1 MRTTTHRGSRLGR
14 VAAAVTLAAT
24 SLLALPLSATA
35 EGAADVPDIQWPPA
49 GTTPPNYPPEEMD
62 KHATALQQRM
72 EAVFPAAVPHAADPV
87 TPKPQ
92 QLSDTQFLHGTT
104 VFRDSIGRTGVTMQ
118 YNAPGVVQK
127 SPKESCENPG
137 GTPVTFCE
145 GRLLED
151 GSVLVH
157 LRFESDGHVVAS
169 AYHYMLDGSVT
180 MVSSYNYDPII
191 DDQQDPTT
199 RPEVA
204 VPYEQLDVL
213 AADPEL
219 ALH

>member
-14 VAAAVTLAAT
+14 VAAVVTLAAT
-24 SLLALPLSATA
+24 SLLALSLSATA

-62 KHATALQQRM
+62 KHATELQKRM
-72 EAVFPAAVPHAADPV
+72 AATFPAAVPHAVDPV
-87 TPKPQ
+87 TPKPR

-104 VFRDSIGRTGVTMQ
+104 VFRDQIGRTGVTMQ

-127 SPKESCENPG
+127 SPKESCENQG
-137 GTPVTFCE
+137 MPVTSCD

-157 LRFESDGHVVAS
+157 RRLESDGHVVAT
-169 AYHYMLDGSVT
+169 ADHYMLDGSVT

-191 DDQQDPTT
+191 DDQQDPNL
-199 RPEVA
+199 RPDVA
-204 VPYEQLDVL
+204 VPFEQLDVL

-219 ALH
+219 ALR